1 MCSSGPGEACVRTH
15 VAVPMFSTSRCQS
28 MHICMYLVL
37 CLLMARQTK
46 PSMITCQWGGM
57 LGQFQH
63 HVHMPMQSSSD
74 HGTVHL
80 HTATHQ
86 KKVVDLSQ
94 QPQLLLR
101 VWGSL
106 QLGTDIAL
114 AIPQLHIPP
123 PQSIVC
129 HIIHCHNWPKDMNC
143 RCTNGC
149 SCRVYNT

>member
-1 MCSSGPGEACVRTH
+1 
-15 VAVPMFSTSRCQS
+15 
-28 MHICMYLVL
+28 MYLVL

-46 PSMITCQWGGM
+46 HSMITCQWGGM

-86 KKVVDLSQ
+86 KKVVDLAQ

-101 VWGSL
+101 VWVHCSMERASPWESRNCTYHHPSL
-106 QLGTDIAL
+106 LSVISSIAT
-114 AIPQLHIPP
+114 AG
-123 PQSIVC
+123 
-129 HIIHCHNWPKDMNC
+129 KK
-143 RCTNGC
+143 T
-149 SCRVYNT
+149 